1 MSEQTTQSSRKPV
14 LVAAGVAVLTALAGG
29 FASPIGAWYRDLAKP
44 TWNPPDWLFAPAWT
58 LIYALAVTAAVLGWH
73 ATRSNGER
81 AWLASL
87 FFVNVVLNVAW
98 SFLFFTLQRPDWALA
113 ESVTLLLSVLALIVF
128 LARFKPLAATVLV
141 PYLAWVGF
149 ATALNYELVRLNG
162 PFG

>member
-1 MSEQTTQSSRKPV
+1 MAEQAERDSKKPI

-29 FASPIGAWYRDLAKP
+29 FATRIGEWYRSLAKP
-44 TWNPPDWLFAPAWT
+44 DWNPPDWLFAPAWT

-73 ATRSNGER
+73 AARSSGER
-81 AWLASL
+81 AWLVSL

-113 ESVTLLLSVLALIVF
+113 EAVTLFLSVLALIVF
-128 LARFKPLAATVLV
+128 LARFKPLAAAVLV

-149 ATALNYELVRLNG
+149 ATALNYELARLNG

>member
-1 MSEQTTQSSRKPV
+1 MSEQAEKKSKQPIV
-14 LVAAGVAVLTALAGG
+14 VAAGVAVLTALAGG
-29 FASPIGAWYRDLAKP
+29 FATRIGEWYRGLEKP
-44 TWNPPDWLFAPAWT
+44 DWNPPDWLFAPAWT
-58 LIYALAVTAAVLGWH
+58 LIYALAVIAAVLGWR
-73 ATRSNGER
+73 AARSNGER

-113 ESVTLLLSVLALIVF
+113 EAVTLFLSVIALIVF
-128 LARFKPLAATVLV
+128 LARFKPLAAAILV

-149 ATALNYELVRLNG
+149 ATVLNYELVRLNG